1 MVLPD
6 MLKSIVQQ
14 NIRKAVPRFQ
24 GYLRL
29 EILKRSRKKKQNIQ
43 GNFILFL
50 IYFLIIK
57 IKTTIQTKKLMNK
70 FQIKVNI

>member
-1 MVLPD
+1 MNNIVLPD

-29 EILKRSRKKKQNIQ
+29 EILKRSRKKQSIQ

-57 IKTTIQTKKLMNK
+57 IKKKQFKQKNS
-70 FQIKVNI
+70 

>member
-29 EILKRSRKKKQNIQ
+29 EILKRSRKKNKTYKGIS
-43 GNFILFL
+43 F
-50 IYFLIIK
+50 YF
-57 IKTTIQTKKLMNK
+57 
-70 FQIKVNI
+70 